1 VRPGVAPTPVPWAR
15 ILSAFLAFLVVVAMM
30 WAGLPLLGPIY
41 LFVTLLAVQ
50 EYAAMLSLR
59 GIPVRK
65 RSLWVASVLTLPAS
79 LPAGHPW
86 MAAYGD
92 VAWREL
98 LLLGFTLYLLIAEV
112 ITSNR
117 SSLHSLV
124 FTLFGFIWIPWG
136 FGLIIT
142 LRYTPDGFTGLWY
155 LTFPL
160 LAIIATDTGGYIF
173 GSLWGKR
180 LLAPRISPKKTV
192 EGMIGGVLFAML
204 VITGTMA
211 LLPLWTDFRL
221 DLAHVLI
228 FAVVVPFAAILGDL
242 FESQVKRWAGVKDTG
257 VFLPGQGGALDRID
271 STLVAVPVTYFLVV
285 SLLL

>member
-1 VRPGVAPTPVPWAR
+1 VPWAR
-15 ILSAFLAFLVVVAMM
+15 ILSAFIAFVVVVAMM
-30 WAGLPLLGPIY
+30 WVGLPLIGPIY
-41 LFVTLLAVQ
+41 LFITLLAVQ
-50 EYAAMLSLR
+50 EYAAMMSLR

-65 RSLWVASVLTLPAS
+65 RSLWVASILTLPAS

-86 MAAYGD
+86 MAAHGD
-92 VAWREL
+92 IAWREL
-98 LLLGFTLYLLIAEV
+98 LLLGFTLYLLMAEV

-124 FTLFGFIWIPWG
+124 FTLFGYIWIPWG
-136 FGLIIT
+136 FALIVT
-142 LRYTPDGFTGLWY
+142 LRYTPDGAIGLWY
-155 LTFPL
+155 LVFPI
-160 LAIIATDTGGYIF
+160 LAIVATDSGGYVF

-192 EGMIGGVLFAML
+192 EGMIGGVVFAML

-221 DLAHVLI
+221 DAAHVLI

-271 STLVAVPVTYFLVV
+271 STLVAIPVTYFLVSV
-285 SLLL
+285 LL